1 MKPAIHCENHRA
13 WDFACMQYAITRKD
27 KKDDSVWGPQQRI
40 NRREAL
46 YGYTRW
52 AAWHV
57 HQENLVGSIEP
68 GKWADLVVIDKDYLT
83 MDEDQIAQINPL
95 LTIAGG
101 KITYS
106 EPNFAASLGLPS
118 VGFRAPANWWNR

>member
-1 MKPAIHCENHRA
+1 
-13 WDFACMQYAITRKD
+13 MQYAITRKD
-27 KKDDSVWGPQQRI
+27 RRTGQVWGPQQRI

-46 YGYTRW
+46 YTYTRW

-57 HQENLVGSIEP
+57 HKENQIGSIEP
-68 GKWADLVVIDKDYLT
+68 GKWADLVVIDKDFL
-83 MDEDQIAQINPL
+83 DSGEDQVAQINPL

-106 EPNFAASLGLPS
+106 EPNFASTLGLPT
-118 VGFRAPANWWNR
+118 VGFQAPRDWWNR